1 MRDRSHTESATAT
14 RGNRFHR
21 RFRGYAVHVVDDA
34 LEELETRV
42 HDLEGQAVELR
53 EELLETQH
61 TASETKHD
69 LTRARAEL
77 RYWNDRASYVDSEVS
92 RARQRATEM
101 EATARARAE
110 AIEAD
115 AQERSL
121 QLIDRVCEEAN
132 TMLHAARAEAREMF
146 LRFETDVDMSQQKLE
161 RLESVRREV
170 SRTMQGALNQFEEAV
185 RELDKV
191 SPARRIV
198 ESLEPPVRRA
208 VPTFGQQKALD
219 AAQRFE
225 TTTSD
230 TASAA
235 MSTPLK
241 PTSRSIAAAL
251 SPADDADEPSSDDAH
266 DLAPDHSLIHAPL
279 QMTDPILVVDPSAG
293 DEQAVEETRSPAR
306 RTHDADEEFASLLL
320 QQP

>member
-1 MRDRSHTESATAT
+1 MRDRSQTESASTE
-14 RGNRFHR
+14 RGRRFHR
-21 RFRGYAVHVVDDA
+21 RFRGYATHVVDDA

-42 HDLEGQAVELR
+42 HDLEDQAVELR
-53 EELLETQH
+53 EQLLETQH

-69 LTRARAEL
+69 LTRAKAEL

-121 QLIDRVCEEAN
+121 QLIDRVCDEAN
-132 TMLHAARAEAREMF
+132 TMLHDARAEAREMF

-170 SRTMQGALNQFEEAV
+170 SRTMQGALQQFEDAV

-219 AAQRFE
+219 AAKRFE
-225 TTTSD
+225 TTVD
-230 TASAA
+230 PQANAV
-235 MSTPLK
+235 MSSPINT
-241 PTSRSIAAAL
+241 RSIAAAM
-251 SPADDADEPSSDDAH
+251 SSADDADEPSDDDAH
-266 DLAPDHSLIHAPL
+266 DFAPDHTLIHAPL
-279 QMTDPILVVDPSAG
+279 QMSDPILVVDPSAG
-293 DEQAVEETRSPAR
+293 DEQIEAAAGEVDTTTR

-320 QQP
+320 QP